1 MKTRTETSAKTSAW
15 RSVRTSAGT
24 RPGNRILTGV
34 LMLLAALLPP
44 SSALWRAEAQTLR
57 KSIAK
62 TECVR
67 QDRNRILFPG
77 GDSVFAALYSK
88 MDSVLFLGSGH
99 LNIVHIGGSHVQAG
113 TFTGRLRENLLG
125 LRPGL
130 DGGRGLLF
138 PFSAAHTNSPGSFT
152 TNYSGYWRVSKNTS
166 KTPDSRLGLTGMA
179 ISTGEDRAFIQVT
192 AIPRDPKPGQAQF
205 SFDSVRVLGYSS
217 AEREPLL
224 LLSEADT
231 LRGRKASNASCWFF
245 PLPAFTD
252 SLKLITRGK
261 GEFTLTGLLLES
273 SRPGI
278 TVSEIGVNGASLASY
293 ARCPDLERDLALLR
307 PDLVIL
313 GIGINDASGPGFSED
328 GFTAGYKLLIDRIH
342 SAAPGC
348 AVLLLSNNDSCRRI
362 RGLGYVTNP
371 NGAVAERAFLRI
383 GKECG
388 AGVWDLFDIM
398 GGLGSIK
405 KWEAASLAQRDK
417 IHLTEAGYEVLGDLL
432 FNALMDRYETHLMN
446 TGL

>member
-1 MKTRTETSAKTSAW
+1 MKRGTETRVGIGVLALLVILLPLTSA
-15 RSVRTSAGT
+15 
-24 RPGNRILTGV
+24 
-34 LMLLAALLPP
+34 LLG
-44 SSALWRAEAQTLR
+44 AQTLQR
-57 KSIAK
+57 SVPQAEYVRP
-62 TECVR
+62 EC
-67 QDRNRILFPG
+67 NRILFPG
-77 GDSVFAALYSK
+77 DSSAFGKLYAK

-138 PFSAAHTNSPGSFT
+138 PFSVAHTNSPGSFT
-152 TNYSGYWRVSKNTS
+152 TNYSGYWKVSKNTS
-166 KTPDSRLGLTGMA
+166 KSPDKRLGLTGMA
-179 ISTGEDRAFIQVT
+179 LTTGEDRSYIQVT
-192 AIPRDPKPGQAQF
+192 AVPRDPKPGQAHF

-217 AEREPLL
+217 AVREPMLIL
-224 LLSEADT
+224 APGDT
-231 LRGRKASNASCWFF
+231 LCGRKASNDSCWTF

-252 SLKLITRGK
+252 SLRLTTRGK
-261 GEFTLTGLLLES
+261 GEFTLTGLILES

-293 ARCPDLERDLALLR
+293 ARCPDLERDLELLR

-313 GIGINDASGPGFSED
+313 GIGINDASGPNFSED
-328 GFTAGYKLLIDRIH
+328 GFISGYKLLIDRIH
-342 SAAPGC
+342 SAAPDC

-362 RGLGYVTNP
+362 RKRGYVTNP

-383 GKECG
+383 GKDCG
-388 AGVWDLFDIM
+388 AGVWDLFEIM

-405 KWEAASLAQRDK
+405 KWEAAALAQRDK
-417 IHLTEAGYEVLGDLL
+417 IHFTEAGYELLGDLL
-432 FNALMDRYETHLMN
+432 FNALMDRYEQHLMN
-446 TGL
+446 DDL